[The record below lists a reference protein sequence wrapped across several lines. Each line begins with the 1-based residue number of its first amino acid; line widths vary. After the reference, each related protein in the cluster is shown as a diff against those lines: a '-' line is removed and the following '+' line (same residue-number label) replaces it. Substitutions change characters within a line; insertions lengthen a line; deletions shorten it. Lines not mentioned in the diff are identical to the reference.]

1 MGSRVVYFPQGHSEQ
16 ADVETDEVYAQMTL
30 QPLTPNAVRAIC
42 MEEVESLVKK
52 CGKLK
57 MLDAIRLPPTKL
69 YRHVEVCFD
78 VLVRNCQVCIGYCSV
93 VEICRNWR
101 KNFQTLFI

>member
-16 ADVETDEVYAQMTL
+16 
-30 QPLTPNAVRAIC
+30 NAVRAIC
-42 MEEVESLVKK
+42 MEVESLVKK

-78 VLVRNCQVCIGYCSV
+78 VLV
-93 VEICRNWR
+93 
-101 KNFQTLFI
+101 